1 MRSLAEL
8 HGWKFVRVATTR
20 PVREGETEKFQVS
33 PEEYA
38 LMNSNGAFWCS
49 NIFFGNSYGTLQSDI
64 AHSGVTQDKY
74 MLDWPVAKVDLLSEV
89 ATAIFLVVPES
100 EEQLIQQATACG
112 RGDRLGEILDDYR
125 CHYSTN
131 ELRALAAKSVCP
143 LILLTN
149 YKCDSGESFVKA
161 ICQSILT
168 KTSPLLIRPD

>member
-38 LMNSNGAFWCS
+38 FMNSNGAFWCS
-49 NIFFGNSYGTLQSDI
+49 NNFFGNSYGTLQSDI
-64 AHSGVTQDKY
+64 AHSGATQDTY
-74 MLDWPVAKVDLLSEV
+74 MLDWPVAKVHLLSEV

-112 RGDRLGEILDDYR
+112 RGDRLGNIIDDYR
-125 CHYSTN
+125 RNYSTE
-131 ELRALAAKSVCP
+131 ELGALAAKSECP
-143 LILLTN
+143 LVLLTN
-149 YKCDSGESFVKA
+149 YKSDSGDSFGKV

-168 KTSPLLIRPD
+168 ETLLLSTT